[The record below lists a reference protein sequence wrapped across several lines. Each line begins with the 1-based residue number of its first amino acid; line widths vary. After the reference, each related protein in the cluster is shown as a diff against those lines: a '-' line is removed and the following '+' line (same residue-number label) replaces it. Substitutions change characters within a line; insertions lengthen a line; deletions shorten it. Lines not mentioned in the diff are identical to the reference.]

1 MIARALLVALIV
13 ANIATALAIVAW
25 EFIVWSTTREMEHKL
40 SYAMPSSRPSVLA
53 DPELKAKY
61 IEYDAM
67 LKSLDFAMGRP
78 RIPEWPQMADL
89 IEAAL
94 SEAMTGVKTP
104 EQALKEVN
112 PLIDEI
118 LMAAGYQK

>member
-1 MIARALLVALIV
+1 MGISVDSKNKEA
-13 ANIATALAIVAW
+13 AW
-25 EFIVWSTTREMEHKL
+25 EFIVWATTREMEHKL

-94 SEAMTGVKTP
+94 SEAMTGAKTP
-104 EQALKEVN
+104 EQALKDVN
-112 PLIDEI
+112 PLVDEI
-118 LMAAGYQK
+118 LKAAGYQK